1 MDGYTVEHMIYPH
14 ITDRFALDRVTV
26 DPYASFDK
34 DDRFYG
40 IYVMSGSGTLNGMH
54 IKTCDHYFIPANC
67 EKIKVTNNQKEPLKF
82 IRCFGP
88 EQ

>member
-1 MDGYTVEHMIYPH
+1 MIYPH
-14 ITDRFALDRVTV
+14 ITDRFALDMVTV

-67 EKIKVTNNQKEPLKF
+67 EKIKGTNNKETGDRRYEKSAVALILF
-82 IRCFGP
+82 
-88 EQ
+88 